1 MTSAVPAALAVTKP
15 VELTAATELLD
26 EDQDTDLFEADEGAT
41 VAVSCCVWPFIIVA
55 VVGATETPLAGVVT
69 VTAHVAFLPP
79 SVVVAVIVAVPLAFA
94 VTRPEEFTVATPVL
108 LLLQE

>member
-1 MTSAVPAALAVTKP
+1 MSALPAAFAVTKP
-15 VELTAATELLD
+15 DELTVATELLE
-26 EDQDTDLFEADEGAT
+26 EDHDTDEGAT

-94 VTRPEEFTVATPVL
+94 VTRPEELTVATELL

>member
-1 MTSAVPAALAVTKP
+1 MSALPAAFAVTKP
-15 VELTAATELLD
+15 DELTVATELLE
-26 EDQDTDLFEADEGAT
+26 EDHDTDLLEADEGAT

-94 VTRPEEFTVATPVL
+94 VTRPEELTVATELL